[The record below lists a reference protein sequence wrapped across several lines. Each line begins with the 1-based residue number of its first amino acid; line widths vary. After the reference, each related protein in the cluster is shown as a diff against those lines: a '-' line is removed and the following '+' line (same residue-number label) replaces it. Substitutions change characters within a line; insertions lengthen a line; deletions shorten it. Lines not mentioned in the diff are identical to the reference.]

1 MDKKQMGRRINAAR
15 KDRGITGERLAEA
28 CNVNAT
34 YLRQIESGMKTP
46 SLPMFVALCRELK
59 VSPNYLL
66 PDLVSGTEAE
76 KNERIGKILSEA
88 GPSPAQ
94 MEIIEEIIGVIL
106 KSR

>member
-15 KDRGITGERLAEA
+15 KDRGMTGERLAEA

-34 YLRQIESGMKTP
+34 YLRQIESGIKTP

-66 PDLVSGTEAE
+66 PDLVAGTEAA
-76 KNERIGKILSEA
+76 KNEGIGKILSEV